1 MPCTSFITM
10 SHLIQISDN
19 SRKDFEP
26 KQLEGI
32 RALSGLPIKS
42 IQQNGNPNLLVFPH
56 SLSDCPDKIQDSMIF
71 TIEGENTL
79 VTGNIMGFV
88 GYKNTRLRIHSR
100 FAKTDEQDFFLHYML
115 QRVFAVNLFDLN
127 YTSDQTSIFDFL
139 IYLFPAFL
147 KRAYRQGLYKEYQT
161 RHYNDTHLRGRIDM
175 AQHIRKNIPF
185 TGNIAYQTREYAYN
199 NDVTQLVRHTIEYI
213 RLHPYANGI
222 LQNDADTKEA
232 VNAIAQATPTY
243 NRQERLKVINRNLRP
258 IRHPYYGE
266 YRYLQQLCLQILRHE
281 ELKYGTTNDEIYG
294 ILFDGAWLWE
304 EYLAIVLKDVLTHY
318 TSDGPKKFR
327 LFNESH
333 RHIVPDYLNEERLIV
348 ADAKYIPLDTTSIT
362 EGSDRETAIYYK
374 TLVYMYRFKCPI
386 GYLFYPTT
394 DSSSPIKLDPYT
406 LCNIPTQ
413 KLRKVGLL
421 IPQDVSSW
429 ADFQCSMLRNE
440 EALIKKLRKR

>member
-1 MPCTSFITM
+1 ME
-10 SHLIQISDN
+10 
-19 SRKDFEP
+19 EP
-26 KQLEGI
+26 KPITITDNCFQGYILKGEEL
-32 RALSGLPIKS
+32 AHKENLSKLSALPIGELK
-42 IQQNGNPNLLVFPH
+42 IEDNPNLLVFPQ
-56 SLSDCPDKIQDSMIF
+56 SLNQYKDGITNEYIF
-71 TIEGENTL
+71 TMRDNTIY
-79 VTGNIMGFV
+79 TGNIMGFV

-161 RHYNDTHLRGRIDM
+161 HHYNDTHLRGRIDM

-185 TGNIAYQTREYAYN
+185 SSNIAYQTREYAYN

-232 VNAIAQATPTY
+232 VNAIVQATPTY

-304 EYLAIVLKDVLTHY
+304 EYLNTLLAPIGFLHPRNKDSQGAIW
-318 TSDGPKKFR
+318 
-327 LFNESH
+327 LFNNPKSAP
-333 RHIVPDYLNEERLIV
+333 RYPDFYRQDFIL
-348 ADAKYIPLDTTSIT
+348 DAKYKGYTDKRVSEVDRDDLHQLITYMYIKQAAHGGLVYPSIS
-362 EGSDRETAIYYK
+362 SDTAIH
-374 TLVYMYRFKCPI
+374 
-386 GYLFYPTT
+386 
-394 DSSSPIKLDPYT
+394 SST
-406 LCNIPTQ
+406 LCGYGGTISLYGMT
-413 KLRKVGLL
+413 
-421 IPQDVSSW
+421 IPQSVSSW
-429 ADFQCSMLRNE
+429 SDFQSSMLHNE
-440 EALIKKLRKR
+440 EALIKHIVE